1 MGVSNSIYNN
11 YYQAVYDAH
20 LHAPI
25 VGQRRSSNML
35 QVQKRNSGKDS
46 VMTYMAIKGSAQ
58 TMKST
63 VEEDRKKTEE
73 ILKQKGL
80 ISTEYDDNKNNG
92 GSNSSE
98 NMQITNDLYNRVKFM
113 EMAAFFFGYA
123 GLGMVIIEYELR
135 YFLENG

>member
-1 MGVSNSIYNN
+1 
-11 YYQAVYDAH
+11 
-20 LHAPI
+20 
-25 VGQRRSSNML
+25 ML
-35 QVQKRNSGKDS
+35 QVQKRNSGKDG
-46 VMTYMAIKGSAQ
+46 VMTDMAIKGSAQ